1 MNETEQRVSSMPEH
15 QPDRPVGRIAW
26 QSRDRYRVRIGENE
40 IAAEVSGRYR
50 HEASSPADFPVVGD
64 YVRLDRTDDREG
76 VAMILGIEPRSS
88 AFIRKSAGTGN
99 ESQVVAANID
109 TVFLCMAL
117 NRDFNL
123 RRLERYLAAA
133 WDSGAQPVV
142 ILTKSDLCSEAE
154 TRRSEV
160 EAVAAGV
167 DVLVT
172 TALEEDGCRLVRE
185 RMRPGET
192 IAFLGSSGVGKS
204 TLINRLA
211 GQEIRRTGGL
221 RNDDRGRHVTTGREL
236 IPLPGGTFVIDTPG
250 MRELGL
256 ESADL
261 GQTFSDIDEL
271 AEDCR
276 FRDCSHTKEPGCAV
290 RAAVER
296 GELDPARLENFRK
309 LLKETGYDGLKS
321 RQIEEEKVRTMFQS
335 FGGVKNAREYLK
347 NKRK

>member
-1 MNETEQRVSSMPEH
+1 MNEMQQ
-15 QPDRPVGRIAW
+15 QPPLSPAAGSERPVGRVAW

-40 IAAEVSGRYR
+40 IAAEVSGRFR
-50 HEASSPADFPVVGD
+50 HGVASPAEFPVVGD
-64 YVRLDRTDDREG
+64 YVRLDRDDDREG
-76 VAMILGIEPRSS
+76 VAMIQEVEPRTS
-88 AFIRKSAGTGN
+88 AFLRKAAGTGN
-99 ESQVVAANID
+99 DIQVIAANID

-142 ILTKSDLCSEAE
+142 ILTKSDLCGEAE
-154 TRRSEV
+154 ARRYEV
-160 EAVAAGV
+160 EAVAPGV

-172 TALEEDGCRLVRE
+172 TALEEGGCRLVQE

-211 GQEIRRTGGL
+211 GQEIRKTGGL

-236 IPLPGGTFVIDTPG
+236 IPLPGGAFVIDTPG

-256 ESADL
+256 ENADL
-261 GQTFSDIDEL
+261 GRTFADIDDL

-276 FRDCSHTKEPGCAV
+276 FRDCTHTAEPGCAV

-296 GELDPARLENFRK
+296 GELDPARLESFRK
-309 LLKETGYDGLKS
+309 LLKETGYEGLTS
-321 RQIEEEKVRTMFQS
+321 RQIEEEKVRTMFHS